1 MAFRRPILDDFQR
14 GSTPQLGSDGAFPQH
29 VQQLV
34 QHRVRERNVLRLWHL
49 GTSQR
54 SPVVRGVLGHLWA
67 KPDRRS
73 EPIRALSLSERHANQ
88 IQRSGRKEALQD
100 NLLATLE
107 PHDRALEADLA
118 RADRQ
123 ERLGVGARDLR
134 ALLQTPDR
142 FWHEN
147 KIRMARLDADEVLQ
161 VRARRE
167 IALNNPL
174 RDAGFLSDEPGESR
188 GNEKATLA
196 HAAELQAN

>member
-1 MAFRRPILDDFQR
+1 M
-14 GSTPQLGSDGAFPQH
+14 
-29 VQQLV
+29 
-34 QHRVRERNVLRLWHL
+34 
-49 GTSQR
+49 
-54 SPVVRGVLGHLWA
+54 
-67 KPDRRS
+67 
-73 EPIRALSLSERHANQ
+73 
-88 IQRSGRKEALQD
+88 
-100 NLLATLE
+100 
-107 PHDRALEADLA
+107 
-118 RADRQ
+118 
-123 ERLGVGARDLR
+123 GARDLR

-147 KIRMARLDADEVLQ
+147 KIRMARLDPDEVLQ